1 MTIYETFQVMLRQK
15 YQREK
20 YTNRELAAIAGV
32 SAPHINRL
40 MNKGP
45 ELWEKL
51 SLKTLVKLFPEIFDG
66 ILRQDGGASNGNSPG
81 AAAAS
86 GNGVAISG
94 NVTLGTG
101 AVDWAGVMMAIRKDK
116 KMCAECKLRAMD
128 IIDESNNGG
137 RG

>member
-1 MTIYETFQVMLRQK
+1 MHRY
-15 YQREK
+15 
-20 YTNRELAAIAGV
+20 
-32 SAPHINRL
+32 
-40 MNKGP
+40 
-45 ELWEKL
+45 
-51 SLKTLVKLFPEIFDG
+51 
-66 ILRQDGGASNGNSPG
+66 GGAAQGTASGDAGQSIVNSPG

-101 AVDWAGVMMAIRKDK
+101 AVDWAGVMTAIRKDK